1 MKTKINFRAKHD
13 AQRKGPSI
21 LKAPSKGAIEG
32 LPVLR
37 YGTAEQNNFSKFR
50 EELSIYCLRE
60 FGDLGRT
67 IQTGEEHEYPAI
79 EVPADETLG
88 AEADPHGFTKAMY
101 LEEVKSR
108 KKKVEAFEK
117 NKLPMYATIYGQL
130 SKESKE
136 KIKEDD
142 AWDEIDTLKDPVR
155 LWVLIGATHQS
166 GGSGTERLDKLQ
178 ARNFYNSLVQG
189 KHETCLEFKERTT
202 SALEMM
208 LAAGEAEKSEEDQAS
223 DYIHRLDNDRY
234 AQLKTDLANDL
245 RKGLTTYPATLLE
258 AYRLAAE
265 YKIVVTQSSRSTST
279 VFAITS
285 AESSRRSA
293 PEGKNLVDK
302 GGKKP
307 KPKAATTKAAG
318 SSDGKAAHYK
328 KPTAQNGSAAKQ
340 SKSKQ
345 QSKVAKVP
353 KDGKGCWLCGGDHF
367 ASVCPNAEE
376 FIEDFEEEEPIKS
389 RQQNRKS
396 VSVAFAEE
404 ESDDDG
410 AIVLAGARGGAGLL
424 DTDILLDNQ
433 ASISIFK
440 NEDLVTNLR
449 EAQSGCVIKGISG
462 NIRVSQIGDVKY
474 CGEVWYNSKV
484 LANVWSFD
492 QAKRMYEVSYDQ
504 DSDKFDV
511 AVSEDKTLEF
521 RNREGLY
528 VHDGRHMRTQ
538 AIVQVQTVK
547 QNELLYT
554 PRQVADAKK
563 ARELMRRLGYISS
576 KDEALMLNTGSILN
590 CPVSSSDVYRAARIQ
605 GMDVAS
611 LKGKT
616 RWSPS
621 AIVKIEEVP
630 RPVFTRQVL
639 HVDIMFIEGD
649 PYLISVSTPLLLTMV
664 NHLGGRKSTPVIR
677 EALNKQLAMY
687 RAESFEVGNV
697 LTDGEGGVHALTPE
711 LSMSQ
716 SSITRSSKS
725 RVEYAHMCIS
735 YRSCCASRF

>member
-21 LKAPSKGAIEG
+21 QKAPSKGAIEG

-265 YKIVVTQSSRSTST
+265 YKIVVTQRAAAQHPPCLQSLRQNRVGGPRRKKRISWIKVGRSRSLKKQQGPATVKPRIPRSQQRKMAQQPSSRSQ
-279 VFAITS
+279 
-285 AESSRRSA
+285 SS
-293 PEGKNLVDK
+293 
-302 GGKKP
+302 
-307 KPKAATTKAAG
+307 
-318 SSDGKAAHYK
+318 
-328 KPTAQNGSAAKQ
+328 
-340 SKSKQ
+340 
-345 QSKVAKVP
+345 
-353 KDGKGCWLCGGDHF
+353 
-367 ASVCPNAEE
+367 
-376 FIEDFEEEEPIKS
+376 
-389 RQQNRKS
+389 NRKS
-396 VSVAFAEE
+396 PRYRRMAKVAGFAGVTT
-404 ESDDDG
+404 SQ
-410 AIVLAGARGGAGLL
+410 VCARMQKSSL
-424 DTDILLDNQ
+424 
-433 ASISIFK
+433 
-440 NEDLVTNLR
+440 
-449 EAQSGCVIKGISG
+449 
-462 NIRVSQIGDVKY
+462 
-474 CGEVWYNSKV
+474 
-484 LANVWSFD
+484 
-492 QAKRMYEVSYDQ
+492 
-504 DSDKFDV
+504 
-511 AVSEDKTLEF
+511 KTL
-521 RNREGLY
+521 
-528 VHDGRHMRTQ
+528 
-538 AIVQVQTVK
+538 K
-547 QNELLYT
+547 
-554 PRQVADAKK
+554 
-563 ARELMRRLGYISS
+563 
-576 KDEALMLNTGSILN
+576 
-590 CPVSSSDVYRAARIQ
+590 
-605 GMDVAS
+605 
-611 LKGKT
+611 
-616 RWSPS
+616 
-621 AIVKIEEVP
+621 
-630 RPVFTRQVL
+630 
-639 HVDIMFIEGD
+639 
-649 PYLISVSTPLLLTMV
+649 
-664 NHLGGRKSTPVIR
+664 RKS
-677 EALNKQLAMY
+677 LSSQDNKFGSRLASHL
-687 RAESFEVGNV
+687 RKKNPTTTV
-697 LTDGEGGVHALTPE
+697 P
-711 LSMSQ
+711 
-716 SSITRSSKS
+716 
-725 RVEYAHMCIS
+725 
-735 YRSCCASRF
+735 